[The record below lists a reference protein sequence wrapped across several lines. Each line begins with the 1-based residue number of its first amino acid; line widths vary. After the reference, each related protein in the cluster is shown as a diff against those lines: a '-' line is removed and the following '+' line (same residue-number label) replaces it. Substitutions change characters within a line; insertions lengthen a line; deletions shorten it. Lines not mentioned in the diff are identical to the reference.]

1 MNDRDFMDFIE
12 LQFSEEELAQFD
24 DEQQYYDLLAHEFG
38 LPFESEAKKEAQIS
52 KEAEESLIRLDEMLE
67 NGETPSDEEVNDLL
81 DLRGDLHDK
90 LLNYGK
96 FIKNNSSDID
106 TLDGEI
112 RRLSAKKRALNNL
125 NECLKSNML
134 AAMQANDIKKVDDPI
149 IPIRRQKSIPSV
161 CLDINADR
169 LPKEFQKMEI
179 KANHVAI
186 AKALKDGI
194 VIDGANLVQNEHIRI
209 G

>member
-1 MNDRDFMDFIE
+1 MN
-12 LQFSEEELAQFD
+12 L
-24 DEQQYYDLLAHEFG
+24 Y
-38 LPFESEAKKEAQIS
+38 QIS
-52 KEAEESLIRLDEMLE
+52 KEAEESLIRLGEMLE

-106 TLDGEI
+106 ALDGEI

-149 IPIRRQKSIPSV
+149 IPIRSKKAFLVCALISMRIACQKNSKRWRSKPIMWP
-161 CLDINADR
+161 
-169 LPKEFQKMEI
+169 LPKP
-179 KANHVAI
+179 
-186 AKALKDGI
+186 
-194 VIDGANLVQNEHIRI
+194 
-209 G
+209 